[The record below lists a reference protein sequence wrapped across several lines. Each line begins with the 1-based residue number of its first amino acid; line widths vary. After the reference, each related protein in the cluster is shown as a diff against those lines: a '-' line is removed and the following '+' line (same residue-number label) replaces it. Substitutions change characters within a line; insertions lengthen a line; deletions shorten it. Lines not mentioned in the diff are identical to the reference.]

1 MPSPSFTKH
10 ISQFSS
16 PEHCVVT
23 ARDDED
29 CNSRSSSREIWA
41 EDYYGAETAEEN
53 KDTASAQNQHLHDST
68 PAYPP
73 ASFQFPSPPTH
84 LGVNSRTYR
93 THKRSLTDL
102 LPAAFSRSPE
112 RKGAIKLDIEGEIM
126 ANFTGGKEGM
136 SKVADQGRGG
146 LSSWFSGS
154 SAMESDLPSPPSLS
168 SSPTRNTPKIGI
180 KPLGR
185 KNTIGGGMFNFF
197 TARSPTKQQHTV
209 QMPAALNDDEFLTL
223 NVTTALF
230 PGGEPNANDPFS
242 PAAFKNLLMNAEGLL
257 LKLQTA
263 YKLRTISLHE
273 LSVEKSAMSEEMAE
287 AETRARSLKSQLED
301 MAHQVSLKD
310 SAIRELATELAAEK
324 QAHAEEKAARHVA
337 GRRGKH
343 LSLDS
348 TGEDLGICRRTRNRR
363 SEGESSLEGEG
374 ESDAE
379 SANSVFS
386 RSRSPTLTMSSV
398 SVVDTSS
405 STPEIMEAS
414 VARVVMNPGR
424 EVARP
429 AIQRPKSAFQKVYGG
444 MGQSPLEEVRDQSK
458 GNFWDGIWDGI
469 GMGEEGCVNCRGQDA
484 SVAWDAVG
492 LMRAE
497 NKGLKERVEGLERA
511 VEGALDACH
520 GIV

>member
-1 MPSPSFTKH
+1 MHSPSFTNH
-10 ISQFSS
+10 IPHLSS
-16 PEHCVVT
+16 PKHCVV
-23 ARDDED
+23 AVRDNED
-29 CNSRSSSREIWA
+29 FNSRSSSREIWT

-53 KDTASAQNQHLHDST
+53 KNTASAQNQHLHDST

-73 ASFQFPSPPTH
+73 ASFQFPTSPTH

-102 LPAAFSRSPE
+102 LPAAYSRSPE
-112 RKGAIKLDIEGEIM
+112 RKGAIKLDIEGELM
-126 ANFTGGKEGM
+126 TNFTGGKEGM

-154 SAMESDLPSPPSLS
+154 SAVESDLPSPRSLS
-168 SSPTRNTPKIGI
+168 SSPTRNTPKVGI

-185 KNTIGGGMFNFF
+185 TNTIGGGGMFNFF
-197 TARSPTKQQHTV
+197 TAKSPTKQQHTI
-209 QMPAALNDDEFLTL
+209 QMPAELNDDEFLTL

-273 LSVEKSAMSEEMAE
+273 LSAEKSAMSEEIEE

-324 QAHAEEKAARHVA
+324 QAHAEEKAARHVSE
-337 GRRGKH
+337 RRGKH
-343 LSLDS
+343 LSLD
-348 TGEDLGICRRTRNRR
+348 TTCEDLGICRRTRNRR
-363 SEGESSLEGEG
+363 SEGESSLEGG

-379 SANSVFS
+379 SANSIFS

-414 VARVVMNPGR
+414 VARVVVNPGR
-424 EVARP
+424 DVARP
-429 AIQRPKSAFQKVYGG
+429 AIQRPKSAFQKVFGG
-444 MGQSPLEEVRDQSK
+444 IGQSPLEEVRDQSK
-458 GNFWDGIWDGI
+458 GNLWDGI
-469 GMGEEGCVNCRGQDA
+469 GMGEEGCVNCRGQDS

-511 VEGALDACH
+511 VEEALDACH